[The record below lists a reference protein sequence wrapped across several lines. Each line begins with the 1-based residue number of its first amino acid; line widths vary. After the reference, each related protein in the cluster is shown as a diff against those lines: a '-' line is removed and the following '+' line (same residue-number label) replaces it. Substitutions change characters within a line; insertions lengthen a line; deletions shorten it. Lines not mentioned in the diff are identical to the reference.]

1 MSRQFE
7 LWPAIDLK
15 DGQCVRLL
23 RGDMDKA
30 TAFDL
35 SPAEQ
40 ASAFAAMG
48 FDRLHVVDLNGAF
61 AGESANGEAVRSILS
76 ATGVP
81 VQLGGGIRTRAQ
93 IDAWL
98 DAGVSRVILGTAAL
112 KDPELVI
119 DAAGALPGQIVVGI
133 DARDGMVA
141 VEGWAKTSEMR
152 AVELARRFEG
162 CGVAALVVT
171 DISRDGMKTGVNV
184 DFTAEMADA
193 VSIPV
198 IASGGVARVSDISDL
213 RAAPGKRPIAGT
225 ILGRALYDGDID
237 PARALA
243 AAREPA
249 C

>member
-162 CGVAALVVT
+162 CGAGGHGYFAG
-171 DISRDGMKTGVNV
+171 RDENRGECR
-184 DFTAEMADA
+184 FY
-193 VSIPV
+193 
-198 IASGGVARVSDISDL
+198 R
-213 RAAPGKRPIAGT
+213 
-225 ILGRALYDGDID
+225 
-237 PARALA
+237 
-243 AAREPA
+243 
-249 C
+249 